1 MSNGTI
7 NFRGREYKTVALRVQ
22 EFRAAFPIADGWS
35 IRTLPV
41 TVSAD
46 VVVFRAAVVDPSERE
61 VAVGYAEERRS
72 KRGVNATS
80 AVENCETSAIGRAL
94 AAAGFAGTEYAS
106 ADELARAVSSETTP
120 SPEERA
126 ERERQRIDDALAFTR
141 ADVRERRERQLAAQ
155 ELIALAKDFTRTLHD
170 YNLTVDQVRDYC
182 SARGLDDPTT
192 IEEARR
198 GAFVR
203 WITGPSEGARKILEW
218 SANNA

>member
-61 VAVGYAEERRS
+61 VAVGYAEEVRS

-106 ADELARAVSSETTP
+106 ADELARAVSSETKVD
-120 SPEERA
+120 EEA
-126 ERERQRIDDALAFTR
+126 E
-141 ADVRERRERQLAAQ
+141 RERRERQLAAQ

-192 IEEARR
+192 IEAARR

>member
-35 IRTLPV
+35 IRTSPV
-41 TVSAD
+41 TVSDD

-106 ADELARAVSSETTP
+106 ADELARAVSSETSGDVSVRVQELREDET
-120 SPEERA
+120 EKRA
-126 ERERQRIDDALAFTR
+126 
-141 ADVRERRERQLAAQ
+141 RQLAAR
-155 ELIALAKDFTRTLHD
+155 ELVQLAKDFTKTLHD
-170 YNLTVDQVRDYC
+170 YGLTVDQVRDYC
-182 SARGLDDPTT
+182 SAQGFDDPTT
-192 IEEARR
+192 IEETRR

-203 WITGPSEGARKILEW
+203 WLTGSSEGARKVREW
-218 SANNA
+218 SANND

>member
-35 IRTLPV
+35 IRTSPV
-41 TVSAD
+41 TVSDD

-106 ADELARAVSSETTP
+106 ADELARAVSSEASGDVSVRVQELREDDT
-120 SPEERA
+120 EKRA
-126 ERERQRIDDALAFTR
+126 
-141 ADVRERRERQLAAQ
+141 RQLAAR
-155 ELIALAKDFTRTLHD
+155 ELVQLAKDFTKTLHD
-170 YNLTVDQVRDYC
+170 YGLTVDQVRDYC
-182 SARGLDDPTT
+182 SAQGFDDPTT
-192 IEEARR
+192 IEETRR

-203 WITGPSEGARKILEW
+203 WLTGSSEGARKVREW
-218 SANNA
+218 SANND

>member
-35 IRTLPV
+35 IRTSPV
-41 TVSAD
+41 TVSDD

-106 ADELARAVSSETTP
+106 ADELARAVSSA
-120 SPEERA
+120 S
-126 ERERQRIDDALAFTR
+126 DSDGS
-141 ADVRERRERQLAAQ
+141 RRESLSSSRRTSRRR
-155 ELIALAKDFTRTLHD
+155 FT
-170 YNLTVDQVRDYC
+170 
-182 SARGLDDPTT
+182 TT
-192 IEEARR
+192 D
-198 GAFVR
+198 
-203 WITGPSEGARKILEW
+203 
-218 SANNA
+218 

>member
-1 MSNGTI
+1 MNDGTI

-35 IRTLPV
+35 IRTSPV
-41 TVSAD
+41 TVSDD

-106 ADELARAVSSETTP
+106 ADELARAVSSEARGDVSVRVQELREDET
-120 SPEERA
+120 EKRA
-126 ERERQRIDDALAFTR
+126 
-141 ADVRERRERQLAAQ
+141 RQLAAR
-155 ELIALAKDFTRTLHD
+155 ELVQLAKDFTKTLHD
-170 YNLTVDQVRDYC
+170 YGLTVDQVRDYC
-182 SARGLDDPTT
+182 SAQGFDDPTT
-192 IEEARR
+192 IEETRR

-203 WITGPSEGARKILEW
+203 WLTGSSEGARKVREW
-218 SANNA
+218 SANND